1 MTTDALLTILAFGG
15 VGGWFVGR
23 WWAEDARARYDQQLI
38 RDRRKNYRKKESD
51 SS

>member
-1 MTTDALLTILAFGG
+1 VTTETMFTILALGG

-23 WWAEDARARYDQQLI
+23 WWAEDARAKYDQQLI
-38 RDRRKNYRKKESD
+38 WDRRRNYRKKKPD